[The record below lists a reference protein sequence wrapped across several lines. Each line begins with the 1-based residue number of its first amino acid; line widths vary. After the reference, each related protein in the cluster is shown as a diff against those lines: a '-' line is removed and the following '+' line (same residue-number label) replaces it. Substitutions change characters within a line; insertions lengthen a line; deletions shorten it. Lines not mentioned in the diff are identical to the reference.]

1 MIKNLIKSVI
11 KGSLLLALLL
21 VLSLLFLIYKSFS
34 PEAFSIV
41 GNLNKFYLSLAVICL
56 FLVHTFDN
64 ARLFIISRAL
74 GIKYSFLY
82 GYITSLV
89 NTFGATVTP
98 AHIGGEGM
106 AVYMLLR
113 KGISAHRVATAVTF
127 KTVTGM
133 VFFILSFPF
142 LILQTIKNPKNLLNL
157 FLIASI
163 LIIFTPFFFTSLK
176 KFLRKKGKEGLGFKL
191 RKFLIKYLGA
201 IKFFYRRKKAEFLL
215 ASLSSIG
222 LYVSFLSIAFF
233 LLLSFG
239 KEVSPVEIFSL
250 QLGLLYAIFV
260 SPTPGGSGVGEIGG
274 YVVFANLLSQG
285 EVGVFV
291 LLWRFISQYFS
302 ALLGGILFFICLVLD
317 TKRYLKV
324 Y

>member
-1 MIKNLIKSVI
+1 MLKNLIRSVI
-11 KGSLLLALLL
+11 KGSVLLVFFLLL
-21 VLSLLFLIYKSFS
+21 SFLFLAYRSFS
-34 PEAFSIV
+34 PEALYLV
-41 GNLNKFYLSLAVICL
+41 GNLNKFYLLLAFFCL

-82 GYITSLV
+82 GYITSFV

-113 KGISAHRVATAVTF
+113 KGISAHKVATAVTF

-133 VFFILSFPF
+133 VFFILCFPF
-142 LILQTIKNPKNLLNL
+142 LILQTLKSPKNFINL
-157 FLIASI
+157 FLI
-163 LIIFTPFFFTSLK
+163 LLVLLLFTPLFFTGIK
-176 KFLRKKGKEGLGFKL
+176 KFLKKKDSEGLGSKL
-191 RKFLIKYLGA
+191 RKFLVKYLGA
-201 IKFFYRRKKAEFLL
+201 VKFFYKRKKAEFLL

-222 LYVSFLSIAFF
+222 LYLSFLFIAFF

-239 KEVSPVEIFSL
+239 KEVSPLEILSL

-274 YVVFANLLSQG
+274 YVIFAGLLGQN

-291 LLWRFISQYFS
+291 LLWRLISQYFS
-302 ALLGGILFFICLVLD
+302 AFLGGILFFICLLID
-317 TKRYLKV
+317 TKKYLKV